1 LEILLKRRDFIRTGL
16 LAAPALQLAAKD
28 TWAETLGAAAQSPL
42 QIDVSAATAGT
53 PLDHYWS
60 RCVAAGRANEGLRGN
75 WQEQLKSVVDQCGFR
90 YLRFHGLFHDDMFVY
105 NEKNGQPVYNWQYVD
120 DLYDRMLARGIRPF
134 VEMTFF
140 PKDIAKDPGGLCW
153 WNAHSTPPADFTRWK
168 EVIEHFVRHCIA
180 RYGLNEVRSWYFEI
194 WNEPNLDGFW
204 RGTQQQFFEMYK
216 VIALAIKAID
226 PQLRIGGPSTSSF
239 HPDEAEYQRLKSKKD
254 ITAADF
260 IGVESKAPWME
271 EFLAYCESE
280 NLPLDFVSSHPY
292 PTSYPI
298 DSAGDQLEVSRPVT
312 STREDILWL
321 RKAMAKTRYKNAE
334 IHLTEWSSSPS
345 IQDHTRDYPQEATFI
360 VKVNLDCIGL
370 AQSLTYWT
378 FTDIFEEA
386 GGADTVFNGGFGLVN
401 FQGIVKP
408 GFHAYRMLH
417 GLGDTELHREEGCI
431 VTRHSQSGQVSAL
444 LYNYPA
450 EVISAVP
457 LAKTSREIAE
467 KTLATGHQRD
477 VDLRLP
483 GLTPG
488 AAFVVETLDAHHGF
502 SFRSWQEM
510 GSPEPPTREQEAL
523 LRQKAMATGRE
534 QIRVGS
540 DGVLRWTHRIEPWA
554 VVAIYPA

>member
-1 LEILLKRRDFIRTGL
+1 VKRRDFIRTGL
-16 LAAPALQLAAKD
+16 LAAPALQFVSKEVPAQQPGSAA
-28 TWAETLGAAAQSPL
+28 ELPL
-42 QIDVSAATAGT
+42 RIDVSSSAAGT

-75 WQEQLKSVVDQCGFR
+75 WQEQLKLCVDACGFR

-105 NEKNGQPVYNWQYVD
+105 HEKNGKAVYNWQYVD

-140 PKDIAKDPGGLCW
+140 PKDISHDTGGLCW
-153 WNAHSTPPADFTRWK
+153 WNAHATPPQDFTRWK
-168 EVIEHFVRHCIA
+168 EVIEHFIRHCMA
-180 RYGLNEVRSWYFEI
+180 RYGVEEVRTWYFEI
-194 WNEPNLDGFW
+194 WNEPNLEGFW
-204 RGTQQQFFEMYK
+204 RSTQQHFFEMYK
-216 VIALAIKAID
+216 VVSRAIKAID
-226 PQLRIGGPSTSSF
+226 SQLRIGGPSTSSY
-239 HPDEAEYQRLKSKKD
+239 HPDEAVYERLKAKKD

-260 IGVESKAPWME
+260 IGIVSKAPWMV

-280 NLPLDFVSSHPY
+280 DLPLDFVSSHPY

-312 STREDILWL
+312 STHEDILWL
-321 RKAMAKTRYKNAE
+321 RNAMSKTRYKDVE
-334 IHLTEWSSSPS
+334 IHLTEWNSSPS
-345 IQDHTRDYPQEATFI
+345 IQDYTRDYLQEATFI

-370 AQSLTYWT
+370 VQSLAYWT

-431 VTRHSQSGQVSAL
+431 VTRHSKSGALSAL
-444 LYNYPA
+444 LYNYPP

-457 LAKTSREIAE
+457 LSKESRDIAE
-467 KTLATGHQRD
+467 RTLASGHERD
-477 VDLRLP
+477 VDLRLRGLKP
-483 GLTPG
+483 GTSV
-488 AAFVVETLDAHHGF
+488 VVETLDAHYGF
-502 SFRSWQEM
+502 VFRSWQEM
-510 GSPEPPTREQEAL
+510 GSPEPPTREQEVL
-523 LRQKAMATGRE
+523 LRQKAMATEKER
-534 QIRVGS
+534 IRIGS
-540 DGVLRWTHRIEPWA
+540 DGTLR
-554 VVAIYPA
+554 